1 MNSRAGLWRG
11 VLLICILVAFFSLV
25 SLPSLYRDISG
36 DSIPNRPQKGPPIEY
51 QCSAAISRILIALVS
66 IVLGVYSWNRINMT

>member
-25 SLPSLYRDISG
+25 SLPGLFRDISG

-51 QCSAAISRILIALVS
+51 QWSAAISRILIAIVS